1 MFELRD
7 DGQFILQAIHF
18 DDADSPAC
26 VGSVEPDADFS
37 SRADSFCFG
46 RRLSAAGK
54 VSAKCGAELIRVEML
69 SYRCIDLGRIDLV

>member
-26 VGSVEPDADFS
+26 VGSVEP
-37 SRADSFCFG
+37 G
-46 RRLSAAGK
+46 RRLRVGPTAFVSGAG
-54 VSAKCGAELIRVEML
+54 
-69 SYRCIDLGRIDLV
+69 